1 MLILNNQSFRDVN
14 HDDAVTILKNTQQ
27 FDLVLRYVGKVPHSS
42 HSMIKL
48 DEFLPSDI
56 MPPHQVCV
64 IILLIL
70 WGHNTTI
77 HSIFQLMFF
86 VIVKNFRKTIFLL
99 YNLLK
104 SLNDNQDV
112 DTIQTR
118 PRTTARRCCFTNK
131 SFSIMAEI
139 IRRF

>member
-27 FDLVLRYVGKVPHSS
+27 FDLVLRYVGKVHHSS

-70 WGHNTTI
+70 
-77 HSIFQLMFF
+77 
-86 VIVKNFRKTIFLL
+86 
-99 YNLLK
+99 
-104 SLNDNQDV
+104 
-112 DTIQTR
+112 
-118 PRTTARRCCFTNK
+118 
-131 SFSIMAEI
+131 
-139 IRRF
+139 